1 MRLFQISHDELLNR
15 LKNKGLVI
23 TTGPFQFRL
32 ISELPSISEPLHRL
46 YSHYPVVNSDEF
58 TNYTVRLNHG
68 PGIRRWIRQQVR
80 FGFEGKF
87 PFEPLPITHAFP
99 QLEWA
104 MNWCISTQ
112 AHQYL
117 IFHAATIERD
127 GKAVIMP
134 APSGSGKSTLCAAL
148 IHRGWR
154 LISDEL
160 TLVSLTDQTVVPLA
174 RPVSLKNSSISIIQ
188 SYVPE
193 AVMSDITLDTIKGS
207 VAHMK
212 VPDSH
217 IENMSVPSTPAWI
230 IFPKYSPGAEPK
242 LKAIPKAQTLVELAR
257 NSFNYALHGKN
268 GFSTLSQLLE
278 NCDCFSFE
286 YSQLDDAATVF
297 DRLTTPTRPADL

>member
-1 MRLFQISHDELLNR
+1 MRLSQISLDELSNR
-15 LKNKGLVI
+15 LHNRGLVL
-23 TTGPFQFRL
+23 TTGPFKFRL
-32 ISELPSISEPLHRL
+32 ISELPHIVASLQRL
-46 YSHYPVVNSDEF
+46 YSHYLVWDSHEF
-58 TNYTVRLNHG
+58 ANYTVHLNHG

-80 FGFEGKF
+80 FGYEGQF
-87 PFEPLPITHAFP
+87 PFEPLPSTHAFP

-127 GKAVIMP
+127 GRAVIMP

-154 LISDEL
+154 LMSDEL
-160 TLVSLTDQTVVPLA
+160 TLISLTDQTVVPLA
-174 RPVSLKNSSISIIQ
+174 RPVSLKNSSISILQ

-217 IENMSVPSTPAWI
+217 IEHMSVPSKPTWV
-230 IFPKYSPGAEPK
+230 IFPKYCSGAEAQ
-242 LKAIPKAQTLVELAR
+242 LTAFSKAQTLVELAR

-268 GFSTLSQLLE
+268 GFSTLSKLLE
-278 NCDCFSFE
+278 HCDCFTFE
-286 YSQLDDAATVF
+286 YSQLDDAVTTF
-297 DRLTTPTRPADL
+297 DNLPTPLRHVNS

>member
-1 MRLFQISHDELLNR
+1 MRLSQISPDELSNR
-15 LKNKGLVI
+15 LHSNGLII
-23 TTGPFQFRL
+23 TTGPFKFRL
-32 ISELPSISEPLHRL
+32 ISEISNITESIHRL
-46 YSHYPVVNSDEF
+46 YAHYPVLDCDDF
-58 TNYTVRLNHG
+58 ANYTVHLNHG

-80 FGFEGKF
+80 FGYEGKF

-117 IFHAATIERD
+117 IFHAATVERE

-160 TLVSLTDQTVVPLA
+160 ALISMADQTVVPLA
-174 RPVSLKNSSISIIQ
+174 RPVSLKNKSISIIQ
-188 SYVPE
+188 SYVPD
-193 AVMSDITLDTIKGS
+193 AVMSDVTLDTSKGE

-212 VPDSH
+212 VPDAH
-217 IENMSVPSTPAWI
+217 VADMSVPSTPTWI
-230 IFPKYSPGAEPK
+230 IFPKYVVDAAPQLTPVS
-242 LKAIPKAQTLVELAR
+242 KAQTLVELAR
-257 NSFNYALHGKN
+257 NSFNYALHGKS
-268 GFSTLSQLLE
+268 GFQTLSKLLE
-278 NCDCFSFE
+278 QCDCFTFE
-286 YSQLDDAATVF
+286 YSQLDDAVEAF
-297 DRLTTPTRPADL
+297 DHLVSPSQALCS